1 MIPPGGEGSAPSR
14 PPGGEEADLL
24 PFLPELTGGLTSLAR
39 FPEPYVELLAAAG
52 LAAGA
57 RVLDLSCGK
66 GAAAIALAVKLGA
79 EVDGVD
85 GVEPFVRAAEDEARR
100 RGLPCRFRPGSPDE
114 AVQAASG
121 NPRDALL
128 CVGLGRPYGTL
139 RDTVGALR
147 TAVRPGG
154 LILLEDGY
162 LREGASIDLQEFATY
177 QGRGETI
184 ADLCAHG
191 DLVVGERLAP
201 KEEVYAQNARD
212 LDELKARA
220 EALAA
225 RRPDLRGALNLW
237 LGGQAMQAR
246 LLEAT
251 LQPAAWVLRRGSGA
265 GAA

>member
-1 MIPPGGEGSAPSR
+1 MSPSGAEGSAPAGA
-14 PPGGEEADLL
+14 PGAAEADLL
-24 PFLPELTGGLTSLAR
+24 PFLPELTGGLESLER
-39 FPEPYVELLAAAG
+39 LPEPYVELLSMAG
-52 LAAGA
+52 LSAGA
-57 RVLDLSCGK
+57 RVLDLACGK
-66 GAAAIALAVKLGA
+66 GAAAIALAVRLGV

-85 GVEPFVRAAEDEARR
+85 AVEPFVRTAEAEARR

-128 CVGLGRPYGTL
+128 CVGLGRPFGTL
-139 RDTVGALR
+139 RDTVAALR

-162 LREGASIDLQEFATY
+162 LREGVSIALPEFATY
-177 QGRGETI
+177 RERGETI

-201 KEEVYAQNARD
+201 KEEVCAQNARD
-212 LDELKARA
+212 LDGLRSRA

-225 RRPDLRGALNLW
+225 RRPELRAALNLW

-246 LLEAT
+246 LLEAS
-251 LQPAAWVLRRGSGA
+251 LQPAAWVLRRGGGSPS
-265 GAA
+265 